1 MNTPESGPDAGK
13 APRYEHPRPVR
24 YVREVRLPLEV
35 RKELL
40 LTRAE
45 LERHDLLKALHEVKG
60 GARRLGSFAN
70 WLPRAVRPGS
80 WMKLLGLA
88 QDYPLV
94 STAVTLAL
102 PLLRRTPLLRWTWK
116 ASKLGV
122 IAGAAYWGYK
132 TWRQANSQAVAPAD
146 TGGTKAPQDTGFRDP
161 LVR

>member
-13 APRYEHPRPVR
+13 APRREHPRPVR
-24 YVREVRLPLEV
+24 YAREVRLPLEV

-45 LERHDLLKALHEVKG
+45 LERHDLLKAVHEVKG

-80 WMKLLGLA
+80 WMKVLGLA
-88 QDYPLV
+88 QDYPLL
-94 STAVTLAL
+94 SAAVTLAL

-122 IAGAAYWGYK
+122 LAGAAYWGYK
-132 TWRQANSQAVAPAD
+132 TWRQANSQAVATAD
-146 TGGTKAPQDTGFRDP
+146 TGGAKAPQDTGFRDP

>member
-1 MNTPESGPDAGK
+1 MNTPESRPDAGK
-13 APRYEHPRPVR
+13 APRREHPRPAR
-24 YVREVRLPLEV
+24 YAREVRLPLEV

-60 GARRLGSFAN
+60 GARRLGSFAS
-70 WLPRAVRPGS
+70 WLPRVVRPGS
-80 WMKLLGLA
+80 LMKVLGLA

-122 IAGAAYWGYK
+122 AAGAAYWAYN
-132 TWRQANSQAVAPAD
+132 TWRQARSQAMPPAD
-146 TGGTKAPQDTGFRDP
+146 TAGGNAPLDTGFRDP

>member
-1 MNTPESGPDAGK
+1 MTTPESGPDAGK
-13 APRYEHPRPVR
+13 APRREHPRPVR
-24 YVREVRLPLEV
+24 FAREVRLPLEV

-45 LERHDLLKALHEVKG
+45 LERHDLLKSLHEVRG

-70 WLPRAVRPGS
+70 WLPRAVRPTS
-80 WMKLLGLA
+80 WMKVLGLA
-88 QDYPLV
+88 QDYPLL

-122 IAGAAYWGYK
+122 LAGAAYWAYNA
-132 TWRQANSQAVAPAD
+132 WRQANSQAVPPAD
-146 TGGTKAPQDTGFRDP
+146 TGGTKAPRDTGFHDP
-161 LVR
+161 LVP

>member
-1 MNTPESGPDAGK
+1 MNTPESAPGAGK
-13 APRYEHPRPVR
+13 PPRREHLRPVR
-24 YVREVRLPLEV
+24 YAREVRLPLDV

-45 LERHDLLKALHEVKG
+45 LERHDLLKALHEVRG

-80 WMKLLGLA
+80 WMKVLGLA
-88 QDYPLV
+88 HDYPLL

-122 IAGAAYWGYK
+122 AAGAAYWAYN
-132 TWRQANSQAVAPAD
+132 TWRQAKSQAVPPAD
-146 TGGTKAPQDTGFRDP
+146 TGPAKAPLDTGFRDP